1 MRQASI
7 LCECIDAR
15 MDELLRLGNGRTVS
29 REYWGE
35 LVELRVLLLLG
46 AVGRAKKIGP
56 TVAPLKPVDQ

>member
-15 MDELLRLGNGRTVS
+15 MDELLRLVNGRTVS

-35 LVELRVLLLLG
+35 LVELRVLLG
-46 AVGRAKKIGP
+46 AVCRPKQSG
-56 TVAPLKPVDQ
+56 APIATHDPVDQ